1 MNKAKLI
8 IVGEATVGKTSI
20 ILQYNENQ
28 FIETYITTIGNDKI
42 LKEFSIKGK
51 NFKIEI
57 WDTAGQEKYRTVNK
71 IFMKNTQIALIVYS
85 IIDKNSFEQLN
96 FWINLVKEVN
106 KDKKI
111 IFGIAAN
118 KSDLFESQIVSFEEG
133 KKFADENDCLFFET
147 SAKDHKS
154 IENLFQKLAEKYAE
168 CNLNEKVEIKSLE
181 TTDNNNQIS
190 GNENDKNNEMF
201 QQNENENII
210 INKDDDDK
218 TCSSRC

>member
-57 WDTAGQEKYRTVNK
+57 WDTAGQEKYRSVNK

-106 KDKKI
+106 KDKKNY
-111 IFGIAAN
+111 FWYCC
-118 KSDLFESQIVSFEEG
+118 K
-133 KKFADENDCLFFET
+133 
-147 SAKDHKS
+147 
-154 IENLFQKLAEKYAE
+154 
-168 CNLNEKVEIKSLE
+168 
-181 TTDNNNQIS
+181 
-190 GNENDKNNEMF
+190 
-201 QQNENENII
+201 
-210 INKDDDDK
+210 
-218 TCSSRC
+218 

>member
-1 MNKAKLI
+1 M
-8 IVGEATVGKTSI
+8 V

-57 WDTAGQEKYRTVNK
+57 WDTAGQEKYRSVNK

-118 KSDLFESQIVSFEEG
+118 KSDLFETQVVSTEEG
-133 KKFADENDCLFFET
+133 KKFAQEHNCLFFET
-147 SAKDHKS
+147 SAKDYGS
-154 IENLFQKLAEKYAE
+154 IEKAFYKLAEVY
-168 CNLNEKVEIKSLE
+168 LEKIDNKK
-181 TTDNNNQIS
+181 TDINNNNNDININNNNQTHN
-190 GNENDKNNEMF
+190 NENDDNKTKINGF
-201 QQNENENII
+201 ENEIDEKI
-210 INKDDDDK
+210 VNKDNEC
-218 TCSSRC
+218 CSSKCFIF